1 MAAAWFVAVLALLLA
16 GLWLC
21 AGVVAVT
28 LAVARWHE
36 ARRMRRAYAAGVVAV
51 TPRTTPSLPA
61 RAESA
66 ASARPRAETGGL
78 RAR

>member
-28 LAVARWHE
+28 LAVARWRE
-36 ARRMRRAYAAGVVAV
+36 TRRMRRAYAASVVAV
-51 TPRTTPSLPA
+51 TPRTVSSSSGFTSIDGSGNV
-61 RAESA
+61 RVV
-66 ASARPRAETGGL
+66 RGKQ
-78 RAR
+78 